1 MFAKYGM
8 CFEIQFVEHSY
19 DKTFKKRFHVQNTK
33 KKDCPATISIKH
45 VLKFPENKVRKRL

>member
-19 DKTFKKRFHVQNTK
+19 DKTFKKRFHVQNTE